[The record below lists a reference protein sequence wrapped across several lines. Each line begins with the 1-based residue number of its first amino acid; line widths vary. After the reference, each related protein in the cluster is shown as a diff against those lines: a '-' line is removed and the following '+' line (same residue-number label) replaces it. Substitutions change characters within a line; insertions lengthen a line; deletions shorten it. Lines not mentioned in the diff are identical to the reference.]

1 MARKVL
7 SETPTNV
14 SDIKKLLEEIKER
27 EKELGFRAQRTLEH
41 LETTGV
47 LAAKKAKELENMLT
61 TLDVPR
67 LKEQHIHKLID
78 VLPKT
83 QDDVKLVLQ
92 GYAVTV
98 TNENCKKIADA
109 IAEIAK

>member
-1 MARKVL
+1 MTRKIL
-7 SETPTNV
+7 SETPTNASEV
-14 SDIKKLLEEIKER
+14 KKMLEEIQEHD
-27 EKELGFRAQRTLEH
+27 KELGFRSQRTLEH
-41 LETTGV
+41 LQTITV
-47 LAAKKAKELENMLT
+47 LAPKKAKELENALT
-61 TLDVPR
+61 KLDIPR

-83 QDDVKLVLQ
+83 QDDVKLILQ